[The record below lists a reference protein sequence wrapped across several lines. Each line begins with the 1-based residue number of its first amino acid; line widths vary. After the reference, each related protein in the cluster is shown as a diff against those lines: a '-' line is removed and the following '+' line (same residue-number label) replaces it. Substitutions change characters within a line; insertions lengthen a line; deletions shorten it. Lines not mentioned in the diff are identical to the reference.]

1 MKALNFFFYTCLFFL
16 VGELIIRIDLEY
28 DILNNSPY
36 KVEVKIEESE
46 LRNKI
51 EKGNFIPNPNQIR
64 ILVIGDSYINGGGIP
79 IEKRFSKRLSN
90 LLKEETLILDISRP
104 SNSTLDNYNSFLFYQ
119 EKFKPQFVF
128 WAYNFNDILYS
139 IPPINS
145 SKKTEIVPP
154 KRVSKKKIGLKKYV
168 SQLYSFSELTRYV
181 SSKIQK
187 QLKFQ
192 GIVVPIGEFYQLTQ
206 KTYLE
211 TNKNWIDT
219 KKKLNVVSQICKTN
233 QSKFILY
240 KMPEFNLLNHSNLFY
255 SLDEKF
261 VNYINSN
268 KNITYYNGIND
279 FENENSDKFML
290 SKYDGHPNELA
301 HFRIAKKIA
310 EYIMGEKARTH
321 NNIHKEQE
329 SDLLLPHKKTI
340 SSKNISFT
348 CVDYFSSIL

>member
-1 MKALNFFFYTCLFFL
+1 
-16 VGELIIRIDLEY
+16 LEY

-36 KVEVKIEESE
+36 KVEIKIEESE

>member
-36 KVEVKIEESE
+36 KIEVKIEESE

-104 SNSTLDNYNSFLFYQ
+104 SNSTLDNYNSFMFYQ

-240 KMPEFNLLNHSNLFY
+240 KMPEFNLLNHSNLFH

-261 VNYINSN
+261 INYINSN

-279 FENENSDKFML
+279 FENENSDKFIL

-321 NNIHKEQE
+321 NNILKEQE
-329 SDLLLPHKKTI
+329 SDLLLP
-340 SSKNISFT
+340 
-348 CVDYFSSIL
+348 Y

>member
-36 KVEVKIEESE
+36 KIEVKIEESE

-104 SNSTLDNYNSFLFYQ
+104 SNSTLDNYNSFMFYQ
-119 EKFKPQFVF
+119 EKFQPQFVF

-145 SKKTEIVPP
+145 SKKTEIIPP

-219 KKKLNVVSQICKTN
+219 KKKLNTVSQICKTN

-240 KMPEFNLLNHSNLFY
+240 KMPEFNLLNHSNLFH

-279 FENENSDKFML
+279 FENENGDKFML

-321 NNIHKEQE
+321 NNINKEQE
-329 SDLLLPHKKTI
+329 SDLLLP
-340 SSKNISFT
+340 
-348 CVDYFSSIL
+348 Y

>member
-36 KVEVKIEESE
+36 KIEVKIEESE

-51 EKGNFIPNPNQIR
+51 EKGNFIPNPNQTR

-219 KKKLNVVSQICKTN
+219 KKKLNTVSQICKTN

-240 KMPEFNLLNHSNLFY
+240 KMPEFNLLNHSNLFH

-310 EYIMGEKARTH
+310 EYIMGEKARTD

-329 SDLLLPHKKTI
+329 SDLLLP
-340 SSKNISFT
+340 
-348 CVDYFSSIL
+348 Y

>member
-1 MKALNFFFYTCLFFL
+1 M
-16 VGELIIRIDLEY
+16 
-28 DILNNSPY
+28 
-36 KVEVKIEESE
+36 
-46 LRNKI
+46 RNKI

-219 KKKLNVVSQICKTN
+219 KRN
-233 QSKFILY
+233 
-240 KMPEFNLLNHSNLFY
+240 
-255 SLDEKF
+255 
-261 VNYINSN
+261 
-268 KNITYYNGIND
+268 
-279 FENENSDKFML
+279 
-290 SKYDGHPNELA
+290 
-301 HFRIAKKIA
+301 
-310 EYIMGEKARTH
+310 
-321 NNIHKEQE
+321 
-329 SDLLLPHKKTI
+329 
-340 SSKNISFT
+340 
-348 CVDYFSSIL
+348 

>member
-1 MKALNFFFYTCLFFL
+1 
-16 VGELIIRIDLEY
+16 
-28 DILNNSPY
+28 
-36 KVEVKIEESE
+36 
-46 LRNKI
+46 
-51 EKGNFIPNPNQIR
+51 
-64 ILVIGDSYINGGGIP
+64 
-79 IEKRFSKRLSN
+79 
-90 LLKEETLILDISRP
+90 
-104 SNSTLDNYNSFLFYQ
+104 LFYQ